1 MGKLNEATIVNSIN
15 SEYVLL
21 TDSNGLPVR
30 ISKNNLAEAVRSVM
44 NEANITQKG
53 LMPAGMIGSKNIQS
67 SVLICETTSAAVTGS
82 LLLAVSATTSGI
94 PNLYFIS
101 MGRGSGSIKDPTL
114 RVTVLSG
121 LYNIK
126 IIGKTDANGVCRIY
140 AERNEYTPVLNVIAM
155 NTNGIA
161 LKMGTADNSEFENG
175 FEATLI

>member
-1 MGKLNEATIVNSIN
+1 MEKINITDANVIEQIRGNVPTATIN
-15 SEYVLL
+15 
-21 TDSNGLPVR
+21 
-30 ISKNNLAEAVRSVM
+30 K
-44 NEANITQKG
+44 KG
-53 LMPAGMIGSKNIQS
+53 LMPAGMIGFRNVMS
-67 SVLICETTSAAVTGS
+67 SVLICETTNSAVTGS

-101 MGRGSGSIKDPTL
+101 MGRGSGSTSNPTL

-121 LYNIK
+121 IYNIK
-126 IIGKTDANGVCRIY
+126 IIGKTDTNGVCRIY

-161 LKMGTADNSEFENG
+161 MKMETADNSDFANG